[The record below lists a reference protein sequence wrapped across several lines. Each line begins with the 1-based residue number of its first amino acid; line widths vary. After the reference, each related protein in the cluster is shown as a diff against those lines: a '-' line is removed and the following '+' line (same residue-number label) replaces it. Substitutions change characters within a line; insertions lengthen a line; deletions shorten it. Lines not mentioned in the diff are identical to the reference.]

1 MGHATSSA
9 SHHRALVALTLLA
22 ITACSDTTGP
32 EGPAECTTAITESAT
47 FVQLCSLSQ
56 PVRHVRIENLTAA
69 RTHASAQ
76 ILFGFDA
83 APTATSGALAEGQF
97 RVLFYGGGMPAPTP
111 AVQATYESVDAT
123 LESNAAFINA
133 GATVCFDLH
142 DGNAASAPAVVLW
155 VSGQQGADCNDRSTL
170 TTTSAY
176 AAHVDWGT
184 TTTGAIA
191 SSSKDYFRQTA
202 ASSGLS
208 VTLSD
213 AAVLDAASFAA
224 VALRAGR

>member
-1 MGHATSSA
+1 MGHATSST
-9 SHHRALVALTLLA
+9 SYHRALVALTLLA

-32 EGPAECTTAITESAT
+32 EGPVECTTAITESAT

-83 APTATSGALAEGQF
+83 APTATSGALADGQF

-123 LESNAAFINA
+123 LESNAAFINT

-155 VSGQQGADCNDRSTL
+155 VSGQQGADCEDRSTL

-176 AAHVDWGT
+176 AAQVDWG

-191 SSSKDYFRQTA
+191 SSSKVYFRQTA

-213 AAVLDAASFAA
+213 DAVLDAASLAG